1 MNFSWLLSSRNCFS
15 RQKDMTN
22 LLSNRKSSRWNTRC
36 PLITAFG
43 VALPHLPSWE
53 RQKYSS
59 QVMEKG
65 KWFPAQSWGLK
76 WEVGLTG
83 VLHWNS
89 FGHTPDLTVSSLRE
103 AHKWKTFSGEN
114 LKFRVYDGK
123 EVIVPELGDERF
135 MEEVAAILKTKFKS
149 ESRIFGGIC
158 TKSYGLIVCSSK
170 IVMKH
175 VPFHI
180 KCPFFFL
187 IYIDA
192 PTQDTQLPCSTVSD
206 SISPSIKGL

>member
-1 MNFSWLLSSRNCFS
+1 MQWIFPDFWVLGIVFQGKKTWQISWATENHQDETL
-15 RQKDMTN
+15 
-22 LLSNRKSSRWNTRC
+22 RC

-89 FGHTPDLTVSSLRE
+89 SGRTPDFTVSSLRQ
-103 AHKWKTFSGEN
+103 AYKWKTFSGEN
-114 LKFRVYDGK
+114 LKFRVYGGK
-123 EVIVPELGDERF
+123 EVIVPELSEDRF
-135 MEEVAAILKTKFKS
+135 MEEVAAILKKN
-149 ESRIFGGIC
+149 
-158 TKSYGLIVCSSK
+158 SK
-170 IVMKH
+170 VNQGFLEASVQRLMDLLCAVQKLWWSMSLSTSKTH
-175 VPFHI
+175 
-180 KCPFFFL
+180 FFL
-187 IYIDA
+187 ICIGA
-192 PTQDTQLPCSTVSD
+192 PTQDTQLPCSTFSD
-206 SISPSIKGL
+206 SVSPS

>member
-1 MNFSWLLSSRNCFS
+1 MQWIFPDFWVLGVVFQGKKTWQISWATENHQDETL
-15 RQKDMTN
+15 
-22 LLSNRKSSRWNTRC
+22 RC

-65 KWFPAQSWGLK
+65 KWFAARSWGLN

-114 LKFRVYDGK
+114 LKFRVYGGK
-123 EVIVPELGDERF
+123 EVIVPSWVRIGSRRRWPPYWKKIQKWIKDFWRHLYKDLWTYCVHFKNCDE
-135 MEEVAAILKTKFKS
+135 A
-149 ESRIFGGIC
+149 
-158 TKSYGLIVCSSK
+158 
-170 IVMKH
+170 
-175 VPFHI
+175 
-180 KCPFFFL
+180 CPFPPQMPIFFSNMHRCPHTGHTITL
-187 IYIDA
+187 FNI
-192 PTQDTQLPCSTVSD
+192 LRFNLS
-206 SISPSIKGL
+206 LN

>member
-123 EVIVPELGDERF
+123 EVIVPELGEDRF
-135 MEEVAAILKTKFKS
+135 MEEMAAILKKNSKVNQGFLEAS
-149 ESRIFGGIC
+149 VQRIMDLLCAVQKLWWSMSLSTSNAHFF
-158 TKSYGLIVCSSK
+158 SN
-170 IVMKH
+170 MH
-175 VPFHI
+175 R
-180 KCPFFFL
+180 CPHTGHTITLFNSLRFNL
-187 IYIDA
+187 S
-192 PTQDTQLPCSTVSD
+192 LN
-206 SISPSIKGL
+206 